1 MTNTLICSPV
11 EIERSRLRCYL
22 PVSTAAVLV
31 ATAAFTA
38 WGAHHI
44 REFASSCSFVVV
56 TMIGVYKGC
65 CCRASSGVKAPAAP
79 PWNTLP
85 HRPHR
90 AVPGVLVGPALVLGV
105 AGALLGYAGR
115 NAASGARLSIAAFVV
130 GLLSSIGYVAIYV
143 IDFLGQSGVG

>member
-1 MTNTLICSPV
+1 MTNTLISSPV
-11 EIERSRLRCYL
+11 EIERSRLRRYL

-38 WGAHHI
+38 WGAHHM
-44 REFASSCSFVVV
+44 REFAVVMLLVVV
-56 TMIGVYKGC
+56 TMIGVY
-65 CCRASSGVKAPAAP
+65 
-79 PWNTLP
+79 
-85 HRPHR
+85 
-90 AVPGVLVGPALVLGV
+90 GVLLPRKLRGESTGGTALTLSLIGLAVLFPAFWSGLPLVLGV